1 MRKKSIFKSITI
13 ITIILFFCLV
23 YFFIKKFNFINDSQ
37 TQLTDS
43 IIVENSKVFVNS
55 NPINI
60 KKILKE
66 NSEKSI
72 REEMDY
78 ENVDLDYTTQYIDN
92 EDLPS
97 GTMHVTQLGIDGKQ
111 DVIIIRRFENDVL
124 ISEQI
129 VASNVNK
136 ASIDKIVEIGT
147 GKRINNYELK
157 QGDIVYSTPVS
168 LPVMQEANN
177 DSEKLITITKGTR
190 SRSTK
195 CT

>member
-23 YFFIKKFNFINDSQ
+23 CFFIKKFNFINDSQ

-72 REEMDY
+72 H
-78 ENVDLDYTTQYIDN
+78 YTCHFRHN
-92 EDLPS
+92 P
-97 GTMHVTQLGIDGKQ
+97 
-111 DVIIIRRFENDVL
+111 
-124 ISEQI
+124 
-129 VASNVNK
+129 
-136 ASIDKIVEIGT
+136 
-147 GKRINNYELK
+147 
-157 QGDIVYSTPVS
+157 DIFG
-168 LPVMQEANN
+168 LW
-177 DSEKLITITKGTR
+177 KHK
-190 SRSTK
+190 
-195 CT
+195 